1 MLREIIEDMFNIKLP
16 KRSALWGIIYNTVC
30 TDLEFHKDDDTYF
43 AASII
48 ADDVEREVKKYI
60 EKYYV
65 EK

>member
-1 MLREIIEDMFNIKLP
+1 MGIDWSRV
-16 KRSALWGIIYNTVC
+16 RSSGKPNLQNIIYSTVLTRLTC
-30 TDLEFHKDDDTYF
+30 LKGCDEYF
-43 AASII
+43 QASII

>member
-1 MLREIIEDMFNIKLP
+1 MGIDWSRV
-16 KRSALWGIIYNTVC
+16 RSSGKPNLQNIIYNTVLASFTC
-30 TDLEFHKDDDTYF
+30 LKDYDEHF
-43 AASII
+43 QASSI

>member
-1 MLREIIEDMFNIKLP
+1 MGIDWSRV
-16 KRSALWGIIYNTVC
+16 RSSGKPNLQNIIYNTVLTNLIC
-30 TDLEFHKDDDTYF
+30 LKGNDEYF
-43 AASII
+43 QASII

>member
-1 MLREIIEDMFNIKLP
+1 MLREIIEDIFNIKLP
-16 KRSALWGIIYNTVC
+16 KRSALWGIIYNTVLIKLLC
-30 TDLEFHKDDDTYF
+30 LKGDDEYF
-43 AASII
+43 QASII

>member
-1 MLREIIEDMFNIKLP
+1 MVIDWSIV
-16 KRSALWGIIYNTVC
+16 RSSGEPNLQNIIYNAVFINLTC
-30 TDLEFHKDDDTYF
+30 LKGNDEYF
-43 AASII
+43 QASII